1 MGIKSHRFE
10 LSALRAV
17 SGYVRIAAVTRTAI
31 NLIFPQR
38 CFVCG
43 ELIDSAGALCADCWG
58 ELSFMGPPSCACC
71 GYPFEFA
78 VREGALCAACMKRPP
93 PYSSARSALLYDD
106 ASRSLV
112 LAFKHADRTRYADA
126 FGHWL
131 ARAGAEFL
139 PQADLLVPVPL
150 HPWRLLRRRYNQSL
164 LLAWGLARLTGCP
177 VVPDMLVRRRNT
189 ISQGR
194 LSRRARER
202 NVRSAFK
209 VRVGRKPILQGK
221 TVILIDDVL
230 TTGATVEACAR
241 ALRAGGAAEVHVLT
255 LARVVR
261 PQAG

>member
-1 MGIKSHRFE
+1 
-10 LSALRAV
+10 
-17 SGYVRIAAVTRTAI
+17 
-31 NLIFPQR
+31 
-38 CFVCG
+38 
-43 ELIDSAGALCADCWG
+43 
-58 ELSFMGPPSCACC
+58 MGPPCCACC

-78 VREGALCAACMKRPP
+78 VREGALCAACMKRSP

-150 HPWRLLRRRYNQSL
+150 HPWRLLQRRYNQSL
-164 LLAWGLARLTGCP
+164 LLARGLARLTGCP
-177 VVPDMLVRRRNT
+177 VAPDLLVRRRNT
-189 ISQGR
+189 VSQGR

-241 ALRAGGAAEVHVLT
+241 ALRAGGAAEIHVLT